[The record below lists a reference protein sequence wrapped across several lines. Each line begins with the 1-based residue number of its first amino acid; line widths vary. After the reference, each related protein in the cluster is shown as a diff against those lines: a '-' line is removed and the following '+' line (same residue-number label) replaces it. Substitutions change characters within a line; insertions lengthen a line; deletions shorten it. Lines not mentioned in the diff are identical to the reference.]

1 MMILGICLGLVLLAT
16 ILIYVTDDDRDAVP
30 LFMMLVCTLVILSI
44 VVGYGSHTHYEAK
57 QQIKP
62 SIKVIT
68 ENGKSDTTYIYKFEE
83 EK

>member
-1 MMILGICLGLVLLAT
+1 MIIGICLGLVLLAT
-16 ILIYVTDDDRDAVP
+16 IILYVTDDDRDAVP
-30 LFMMLVCTLVILSI
+30 LFMMLVCTLVIISI
-44 VVGYGSHTHYEAK
+44 VVGYESHTHYEAK
-57 QQIKP
+57 QEAKL

>member
-1 MMILGICLGLVLLAT
+1 MILGIGLGLLVLASVFLYIIDEDRNAT
-16 ILIYVTDDDRDAVP
+16 IL
-30 LFMMLVCTLVILSI
+30 FVIIIFTI
-44 VVGYGSHTHYEAK
+44 VIAAAIICKKAPKQFEIK

-62 SIKVIT
+62 SIKVVT